1 MSHCSVEITQENHY
15 HYMQAW
21 SWTVA
26 FLNKKPIFVQIICAY
41 CFCLFTANNLRS
53 KDVQKSVKNPYY
65 TSCLNLVLKNK
76 WKVNKFLKNSKIYLE
91 KGTFT
96 LKNGS
101 LEVLH
106 VYLGFEVFHKYLKIS
121 GITILLSKRIKTL
134 QLLKRHQHPLT
145 SEV

>member
-1 MSHCSVEITQENHY
+1 MAPNSNRVEF
-15 HYMQAW
+15 
-21 SWTVA
+21 V
-26 FLNKKPIFVQIICAY
+26 KKYGRNCNFSC
-41 CFCLFTANNLRS
+41 NLI
-53 KDVQKSVKNPYY
+53 KKLP
-65 TSCLNLVLKNK
+65 LKNA
-76 WKVNKFLKNSKIYLE
+76 KIYLE

-106 VYLGFEVFHKYLKIS
+106 VNLNFEVFHKYLKIS